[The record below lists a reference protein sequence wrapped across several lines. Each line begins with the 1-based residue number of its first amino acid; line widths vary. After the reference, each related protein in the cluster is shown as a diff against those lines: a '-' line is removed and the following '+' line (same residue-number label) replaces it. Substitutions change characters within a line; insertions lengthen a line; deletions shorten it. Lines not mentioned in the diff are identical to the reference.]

1 MSRLLAT
8 LILTATALTG
18 LAQPAASQTLP
29 SFNIG
34 EVYSTEAE
42 FNAAVRVYQDAIA
55 GNRAVAEA
63 HYWLGFAHVYA
74 YRQYKS
80 GIAPYARR
88 YLRRAIP
95 LLRQAVRL
103 DPTNVGAYVA
113 LHDAL
118 FLNGQRNEA
127 LRVMNQ
133 LRARL
138 KPPQPK

>member
-8 LILTATALTG
+8 LILTAVVLTG
-18 LAQPAASQTLP
+18 IAQPAAGALP
-29 SFNIG
+29 PFNIG

-42 FNAAVRVYQDAIA
+42 FNAAVRIYQDAIA
-55 GNRAVAEA
+55 ANRDSADA
-63 HYWLGFAHVYA
+63 HHWLGYAHLFAYL
-74 YRQYKS
+74 QYKA
-80 GIAPYARR
+80 GLAPYARR

-103 DPTNVGAYVA
+103 DPTNIGAYVA

-118 FLNGQRNEA
+118 FLNGNRNEA
-127 LRVMNQ
+127 QRVMNQ

>member
-1 MSRLLAT
+1 VSRLLAT
-8 LILTATALTG
+8 LILTAVVLAG
-18 LAQPAASQTLP
+18 LAQSAASQPLP
-29 SFNIG
+29 SFNTG

-42 FNAAVRVYQDAIA
+42 FNAATRVYQDAIA
-55 GNRAVAEA
+55 ANRNSAEA
-63 HYWLGFAHVYA
+63 HYWLGLAHVYA
-74 YRQYKS
+74 YRQFKS
-80 GIAPYARR
+80 GLAPYARR

-103 DPTNVGAYVA
+103 DPTNIGAYVA

-127 LRVMNQ
+127 LRVLNAM
-133 LRARL
+133 RARL